1 MPAVIDGA
9 HRSAPQDTR
18 GVYRLQDLANA
29 VLVPTLP
36 HFLPYNLEAGYIK
49 QLQVAFF
56 ASLSAL
62 WKRGPQLPV
71 QCRVRHWAKL
81 QVSGRQVNEASSVFT
96 ATPNCFPGLPR
107 WCWR

>member
-36 HFLPYNLEAGYIK
+36 HFLPYNFIQVLVMSFLMDSLVFSMYVIMSSTNTAYI
-49 QLQVAFF
+49 AI
-56 ASLSAL
+56 SLYNWMLFVHLLPNSSAENF
-62 WKRGPQLPV
+62 
-71 QCRVRHWAKL
+71 QCMLYRTSKNGHFCL
-81 QVSGRQVNEASSVFT
+81 ST
-96 ATPNCFPGLPR
+96 
-107 WCWR
+107 